1 MDRRDIT
8 RIMLEG
14 LLNGIGFVIGSAI
27 VGLVV
32 SVVLGLTHHPMI
44 LAALS
49 VVGVVMWLSFRG
61 RRFVKARLERVKI
74 EEFGRALGRQWSRRR
89 AILDALPR
97 RRRLRGAGRS
107 RVR

>member
-44 LAALS
+44 LAALPII
-49 VVGVVMWLSFRG
+49 GVVMWLSFRG

-74 EEFGRALGRQWSRRR
+74 EEFGHALRSSVV
-89 AILDALPR
+89 ASPSNPR
-97 RRRLRGAGRS
+97 RPTEEAAAKRGRAGAE
-107 RVR
+107 